1 WEPPLS
7 HGMKVGLGTISLCA
21 LYEVV
26 LRRDLS
32 TLDVDAAVAAWP
44 TWEQTEAQVRAA
56 DLPGSVTEAA
66 VAQCREKYVDTDQLR
81 TRLQS
86 LVQQWPV
93 LSERLRAQLL
103 PAADVE
109 QRLQVVG
116 AITPPAQIGVD
127 LERFRA
133 TYTRARLIRARYT
146 LLDVLVEAN
155 LLEECVAELFAPGGF
170 WAERPWT

>member
-1 WEPPLS
+1 
-7 HGMKVGLGTISLCA
+7 
-21 LYEVV
+21 
-26 LRRDLS
+26 
-32 TLDVDAAVAAWP
+32 AA
-44 TWEQTEAQVRAA
+44 
-56 DLPGSVTEAA
+56 G
-66 VAQCREKYVDTDQLR
+66 AQCREKYVDTDQLR

-109 QRLQVVG
+109 KRLQVVG
-116 AITPPAQIGVD
+116 AITHPAQIGVD

-146 LLDVLVEAN
+146 LLDVLLEAN
-155 LLEECVAELFAPGGF
+155 LLDACVAARS
-170 WAERPWT
+170 AA